1 MPDLLTEIT
10 HAAKAYY
17 AQGPALG
24 ITPTDFHDWAST
36 LALARWAHVR
46 AQGFAAAKAGPKFL
60 RYCLEW
66 RGYDVWIFMAGR
78 LSVAAF
84 TLWATNGEFNGDL
97 PPHGIGR

>member
-36 LALARWAHVR
+36 LAPARR
-46 AQGFAAAKAGPKFL
+46 ARAPGFAAAKARPEFL

-66 RGYDVWIFMAGR
+66 RGYDMWSFMAGR

-84 TLWATNGEFNGDL
+84 TRWATNEEFNGDL